1 MNSQPGAG
9 ECGLSQAEGGRDYVS
24 SWICCKFL
32 GEPSPWLVGLPD
44 IQWSL
49 PFEFFE
55 ATFRLEQEFAMIL
68 KQEFCV
74 TNDETPP
81 EFDDEHKASG
91 ASPKRVDPDR
101 SLVLALAA
109 ARTAAE
115 NGGSE
120 IVVLDMSKH
129 TAITDYFVI
138 ATGTSRR
145 QLHAISEEIDHKL
158 EDELNDKRMNIDGY
172 DDSKW
177 IVLDYGTVVI
187 HLFDEDTRK
196 FYALETLWG
205 DAAKV
210 DLTETLKNIR

>member
-1 MNSQPGAG
+1 MS
-9 ECGLSQAEGGRDYVS
+9 
-24 SWICCKFL
+24 
-32 GEPSPWLVGLPD
+32 
-44 IQWSL
+44 
-49 PFEFFE
+49 
-55 ATFRLEQEFAMIL
+55 T
-68 KQEFCV
+68 
-74 TNDETPP
+74 DETPL
-81 EFDDEHKASG
+81 ENTDEHQSSG
-91 ASPKRVDPDR
+91 ASPNRQNPER

-115 NGGSE
+115 NGGQE

-187 HLFDEDTRK
+187 HLFDEDTRI
-196 FYALETLWG
+196 FYSLETLWG